1 MKKIRLIVLLIV
13 LSVVFSSCSV
23 LPSMRE
29 NREETTKINP
39 LPEAANK
46 IGKEVTLYFR
56 YIDEN
61 MLAGETRNIDVPV
74 NERIEMTVLNE
85 IFNGP
90 SQDSQELFAV
100 IPENA
105 SIVSVSDSGDYLF
118 VTLSAEFIS
127 ESKLAAVQIED
138 EEAYTKAK
146 EEMNLCI
153 YSVVNTLIE
162 LGGFSRI
169 QILIDTNDSGRGERI
184 KLIDIGVES
193 LEGASLEPL
202 GWDGSLILN
211 PENTVGLLL
220 EVFGKRDFEKL
231 YSLIAY
237 NDSENIN
244 SPSKDEFIGNLS
256 SLETSIEE
264 HSVLDSKVSA
274 DGQSV
279 IVPVSFTQKNK
290 NGDTITKDNI
300 ILKLRRERN
309 LWKVEYSSF
318 KNVFLQE

>member
-1 MKKIRLIVLLIV
+1 
-13 LSVVFSSCSV
+13 
-23 LPSMRE
+23 
-29 NREETTKINP
+29 
-39 LPEAANK
+39 
-46 IGKEVTLYFR
+46 
-56 YIDEN
+56 
-61 MLAGETRNIDVPV
+61 
-74 NERIEMTVLNE
+74 
-85 IFNGP
+85 
-90 SQDSQELFAV
+90 
-100 IPENA
+100 
-105 SIVSVSDSGDYLF
+105 
-118 VTLSAEFIS
+118 
-127 ESKLAAVQIED
+127 
-138 EEAYTKAK
+138 
-146 EEMNLCI
+146 
-153 YSVVNTLIE
+153 
-162 LGGFSRI
+162 
-169 QILIDTNDSGRGERI
+169 
-184 KLIDIGVES
+184 
-193 LEGASLEPL
+193 
-202 GWDGSLILN
+202 
-211 PENTVGLLL
+211 VGLLL